1 MQLEC
6 CDADAMAS
14 IVKALETPWTP
25 SRALAAASSSASM
38 RKVNSSF
45 GTTFSSSIA
54 SHELVQ
60 NPVTTLFGLSHQGIE
75 SQTSLTMPA
84 TTAETLS
91 IVNRTVSV
99 APLVL
104 LSAAD
109 HYGRTARG
117 TRKRVVGVLLGQNDG
132 KSVRVSNSFAVPFEE
147 DEKDPSVWFL
157 DHNYVESMNDM
168 FKKVNAREKL
178 IGWYHSGPKL
188 RASDLE
194 INELFK
200 RYTPNPLLVIIDVQ
214 PKDVGVPTDA
224 YFAVEEIK
232 DDGTTTT
239 KTFMHTP
246 STIEAEEAEEI
257 GVEHLLRDIRDVAV
271 GTLSTRITSQ
281 LQSLQGLHLRLQDI
295 SKYLQKV
302 IDHELPV
309 NHAILGNLQDVFN
322 LLPNLST
329 PKLAAKDLA
338 AINGLVNGGVGVS
351 GGGGG
356 GENTELS
363 KAMSIK
369 TNDQLMSIY
378 LSSLIRA
385 ITAFH
390 DLIENKIQN
399 KRMHED
405 EDARDGEEKAEKE
418 GRKEDKPGANGTGEK
433 PDKEGKEHEP
443 AKKAEEKGKK
453 KG

>member
-1 MQLEC
+1 
-6 CDADAMAS
+6 
-14 IVKALETPWTP
+14 
-25 SRALAAASSSASM
+25 
-38 RKVNSSF
+38 
-45 GTTFSSSIA
+45 
-54 SHELVQ
+54 
-60 NPVTTLFGLSHQGIE
+60 
-75 SQTSLTMPA
+75 MPA

-91 IVNRTVSV
+91 IVNRNVSV

-109 HYGRTARG
+109 HYGRSAKG

-214 PKDVGVPTDA
+214 PKEVGVPTDA

-232 DDGTTTT
+232 DDGTTTS
-239 KTFMHTP
+239 KTFVHTP
-246 STIEAEEAEEI
+246 SIIEAEEAEEI

-281 LQSLQGLHLRLQDI
+281 LESLQGLHLRLQDI
-295 SKYLQKV
+295 GKYLQKV
-302 IDHELPV
+302 LDGDLPV
-309 NHAILGNLQDVFN
+309 NHAILGSLQDVFN

-329 PKLAAKDLA
+329 PKANSKELAQL
-338 AINGLVNGGVGVS
+338 NGIVNGAVGVS
-351 GGGGG
+351 GGST
-356 GENTELS
+356 ENSGLAR
-363 KAMSIK
+363 AMSIK

-399 KRMHED
+399 KRQQED
-405 EDARDGEEKAEKE
+405 EDAKKEEDKKDKEIKQEEKLML
-418 GRKEDKPGANGTGEK
+418 NGTSEK
-433 PDKEGKEHEP
+433 TDKEAKEEP
-443 AKKAEEKGKK
+443 KKDDKGKK
-453 KG
+453 K

>member
-1 MQLEC
+1 
-6 CDADAMAS
+6 
-14 IVKALETPWTP
+14 
-25 SRALAAASSSASM
+25 
-38 RKVNSSF
+38 
-45 GTTFSSSIA
+45 
-54 SHELVQ
+54 
-60 NPVTTLFGLSHQGIE
+60 
-75 SQTSLTMPA
+75 MPA

-91 IVNRTVSV
+91 LVTRNVSV

-109 HYGRTARG
+109 HYGRQAKG
-117 TRKRVVGVLLGQNDG
+117 TKRRVVGVLLGQNDG
-132 KSVRVSNSFAVPFEE
+132 KNVRVSNSFAVPFEE

-178 IGWYHSGPKL
+178 IGWYHTGPKL

-194 INELFK
+194 VNELFK

-214 PKDVGVPTDA
+214 PKEVGVPTDA

-232 DDGTTTT
+232 DDGTTTS
-239 KTFMHTP
+239 KTFVHTP
-246 STIEAEEAEEI
+246 SIIEAEEAEEI

-281 LQSLQGLHLRLQDI
+281 LQSLQGLHLRLRDI
-295 SKYLQKV
+295 GQYLQKV
-302 IDHELPV
+302 LDEDLPV

-329 PKLAAKDLA
+329 PKAAPVGGA
-338 AINGLVNGGVGVS
+338 TNGVGSAAGQAGAVDN
-351 GGGGG
+351 
-356 GENTELS
+356 GELAR
-363 KAMSIK
+363 AMSVK
-369 TNDQLMSIY
+369 TNDQLMAIY

-399 KRMHED
+399 KQQ
-405 EDARDGEEKAEKE
+405 A
-418 GRKEDKPGANGTGEK
+418 EDKEAK
-433 PDKEGKEHEP
+433 KDEGKEGDKE
-443 AKKAEEKGKK
+443 KKEGEKNGEVKEGEKGKEKGKEEMK
-453 KG
+453 KK

>member
-1 MQLEC
+1 
-6 CDADAMAS
+6 
-14 IVKALETPWTP
+14 
-25 SRALAAASSSASM
+25 
-38 RKVNSSF
+38 
-45 GTTFSSSIA
+45 
-54 SHELVQ
+54 
-60 NPVTTLFGLSHQGIE
+60 
-75 SQTSLTMPA
+75 MPA

-91 IVNRTVSV
+91 FVNKNVTV

-104 LSAAD
+104 LSVVD
-109 HYGRTARG
+109 HYNRVAKG

-132 KSVRVSNSFAVPFEE
+132 KNVRVSNSFAVPFEE
-147 DEKDPSVWFL
+147 DNDDPSVWFL
-157 DHNYVESMNDM
+157 DHNYVENMNDM

-214 PKDVGVPTDA
+214 PKESGVPTDA

-239 KTFMHTP
+239 KTFVHTP

-257 GVEHLLRDIRDVAV
+257 GVEHLLRDIRDVAI
-271 GTLSTRITSQ
+271 GTLSTRITNQ
-281 LQSLQGLHLRLQDI
+281 LQSLQGLHLRLREIQA
-295 SKYLQKV
+295 YLQKV
-302 IDHELPV
+302 QDGKLPV
-309 NHAILGNLQDVFN
+309 NHAVLGNLQDIFN

-329 PKLAAKDLA
+329 PNKP
-338 AINGLVNGGVGVS
+338 GVDGKS
-351 GGGGG
+351 GNVG
-356 GENTELS
+356 ELS
-363 KAMSIK
+363 YALSVK
-369 TNDQLMSIY
+369 TNDQLLAIY

-399 KRMHED
+399 RQQQ
-405 EDARDGEEKAEKE
+405 EEKEAKEEAAATGKDEK
-418 GRKEDKPGANGTGEK
+418 DKKDSVNGVNGDSSDK
-433 PDKEGKEHEP
+433 SSDKE
-443 AKKAEEKGKK
+443 KK
-453 KG
+453 K